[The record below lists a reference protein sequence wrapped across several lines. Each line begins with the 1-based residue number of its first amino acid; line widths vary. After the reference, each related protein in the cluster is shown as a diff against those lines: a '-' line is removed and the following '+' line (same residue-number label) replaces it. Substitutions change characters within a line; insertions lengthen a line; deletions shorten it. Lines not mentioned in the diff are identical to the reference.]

1 MKYSFTSRIRYSEI
15 GEDGCLTLPG
25 LINYFQDCSTFQSE
39 AIGEGVA
46 ELKKRGCAW
55 VLSAWQ
61 IHVRRYPSLGEAV
74 KITTWAS
81 GFKGFL
87 GMRNFTMETEDGEM
101 LACANSIWS
110 YVNMETGHPVRA
122 PKETTD
128 AYGID
133 DPIDEDFGE
142 RKVKM
147 PEADFI
153 GEPFPVRP
161 HNLDTNHHVNNAQ
174 FISLAGR
181 MPSEELHR
189 APDARRIQTAGAPR
203 RCPASAARRD
213 GKRLFYLAVTMKKD
227 SHT

>member
-15 GEDGCLTLPG
+15 GEDGNLTLPG

-61 IHVRRYPSLGEAV
+61 IHVRRNPSLGEAV

-101 LACANSIWS
+101 LACANSPSGLTSIWKRVIPS
-110 YVNMETGHPVRA
+110 AHRKRRQAPTALTVRS
-122 PKETTD
+122 T
-128 AYGID
+128 
-133 DPIDEDFGE
+133 
-142 RKVKM
+142 R
-147 PEADFI
+147 
-153 GEPFPVRP
+153 
-161 HNLDTNHHVNNAQ
+161 
-174 FISLAGR
+174 IS
-181 MPSEELHR
+181 
-189 APDARRIQTAGAPR
+189 
-203 RCPASAARRD
+203 ASA
-213 GKRLFYLAVTMKKD
+213 K
-227 SHT
+227 

>member
-1 MKYSFTSRIRYSEI
+1 MRFPSFRLKSAIHSFTPVSYTHL
-15 GEDGCLTLPG
+15 EDGNLTLPG

-122 PKETTD
+122 PKATTD

-133 DPIDEDFGE
+133 DPIDEDFAE
-142 RKVKM
+142 RKVNM

-161 HNLDTNHHVNNAQ
+161 HNLDTNHHAVSYTHLERKKSYSI
-174 FISLAGR
+174 F
-181 MPSEELHR
+181 MR
-189 APDARRIQTAGAPR
+189 A
-203 RCPASAARRD
+203 
-213 GKRLFYLAVTMKKD
+213 L
-227 SHT
+227 

>member
-15 GEDGCLTLPG
+15 GEDGNLTLPG

-61 IHVRRYPSLGEAV
+61 IHVHRYPSLGEAV

-101 LACANSIWS
+101 LACANSCLLYTS
-110 YVNMETGHPVRA
+110 
-122 PKETTD
+122 
-128 AYGID
+128 
-133 DPIDEDFGE
+133 
-142 RKVKM
+142 KM
-147 PEADFI
+147 W
-153 GEPFPVRP
+153 
-161 HNLDTNHHVNNAQ
+161 
-174 FISLAGR
+174 
-181 MPSEELHR
+181 
-189 APDARRIQTAGAPR
+189 
-203 RCPASAARRD
+203 
-213 GKRLFYLAVTMKKD
+213 
-227 SHT
+227 

>member
-15 GEDGCLTLPG
+15 GEDGNLTLPG

-61 IHVRRYPSLGEAV
+61 IHVHRYPSLGEAV

-101 LACANSIWS
+101 LACANSICLTSIWKRVIPS
-110 YVNMETGHPVRA
+110 AH
-122 PKETTD
+122 
-128 AYGID
+128 
-133 DPIDEDFGE
+133 
-142 RKVKM
+142 RKRRQTPM
-147 PEADFI
+147 ALTI
-153 GEPFPVRP
+153 RS
-161 HNLDTNHHVNNAQ
+161 TR
-174 FISLAGR
+174 IS
-181 MPSEELHR
+181 E
-189 APDARRIQTAGAPR
+189 
-203 RCPASAARRD
+203 SA
-213 GKRLFYLAVTMKKD
+213 K
-227 SHT
+227 

>member
-15 GEDGCLTLPG
+15 GEDGNLTLPG

-133 DPIDEDFGE
+133 GPIDEDFGE

-153 GEPFPVRP
+153 GERSRCGRTTSIRTTTSITHSSFPLPVNAFRRTSP
-161 HNLDTNHHVNNAQ
+161 CAGCAPNTN
-174 FISLAGR
+174 S
-181 MPSEELHR
+181 
-189 APDARRIQTAGAPR
+189 RRTSAMSCIRCAPR
-203 RCPASAARRD
+203 R
-213 GKRLFYLAVTMKKD
+213 KTAVL
-227 SHT
+227 SR

>member
-1 MKYSFTSRIRYSEI
+1 MYEFDSRVRYSEVDHH
-15 GEDGCLTLPG
+15 GTMTVPA

-87 GMRNFTMETEDGEM
+87 GMRNFMMETEDGEM

-110 YVNMETGHPVRA
+110 YVNMETGNIADSAFLP
-122 PKETTD
+122 
-128 AYGID
+128 
-133 DPIDEDFGE
+133 GE
-142 RKVKM
+142 SYLFQVV
-147 PEADFI
+147 D
-153 GEPFPVRP
+153 
-161 HNLDTNHHVNNAQ
+161 
-174 FISLAGR
+174 
-181 MPSEELHR
+181 
-189 APDARRIQTAGAPR
+189 AGASLR
-203 RCPASAARRD
+203 NTVFHQVFQKIR
-213 GKRLFYLAVTMKKD
+213 GKVRML
-227 SHT
+227 

>member
-15 GEDGCLTLPG
+15 GEDGNLTLPG

-147 PEADFI
+147 PEADSSANRSRCGRTTSI
-153 GEPFPVRP
+153 RTTTSTTHSSFPLPVNAFRRTSP
-161 HNLDTNHHVNNAQ
+161 CAGCAPNTN
-174 FISLAGR
+174 S
-181 MPSEELHR
+181 
-189 APDARRIQTAGAPR
+189 RRTSAMSCIRCAPR
-203 RCPASAARRD
+203 R
-213 GKRLFYLAVTMKKD
+213 KTAVL
-227 SHT
+227 SR

>member
-15 GEDGCLTLPG
+15 GEDGNLTLPG

-87 GMRNFTMETEDGEM
+87 GMRNFTMETEDG
-101 LACANSIWS
+101 I
-110 YVNMETGHPVRA
+110 
-122 PKETTD
+122 
-128 AYGID
+128 
-133 DPIDEDFGE
+133 
-142 RKVKM
+142 
-147 PEADFI
+147 
-153 GEPFPVRP
+153 
-161 HNLDTNHHVNNAQ
+161 
-174 FISLAGR
+174 
-181 MPSEELHR
+181 
-189 APDARRIQTAGAPR
+189 
-203 RCPASAARRD
+203 RD
-213 GKRLFYLAVTMKKD
+213 CTL
-227 SHT
+227 

>member
-15 GEDGCLTLPG
+15 GEDGNLTLPG

-87 GMRNFTMETEDGEM
+87 GMCQLHLVLRQYGNGSSRPRTE
-101 LACANSIWS
+101 
-110 YVNMETGHPVRA
+110 R
-122 PKETTD
+122 
-128 AYGID
+128 D
-133 DPIDEDFGE
+133 D
-142 RKVKM
+142 
-147 PEADFI
+147 
-153 GEPFPVRP
+153 
-161 HNLDTNHHVNNAQ
+161 
-174 FISLAGR
+174 
-181 MPSEELHR
+181 
-189 APDARRIQTAGAPR
+189 RR
-203 RCPASAARRD
+203 
-213 GKRLFYLAVTMKKD
+213 LW
-227 SHT
+227 H

>member
-15 GEDGCLTLPG
+15 GEDGNLTLPG

-61 IHVRRYPSLGEAV
+61 IHVRRNPSLGEAV

-128 AYGID
+128 ATALTI
-133 DPIDEDFGE
+133 
-142 RKVKM
+142 RST
-147 PEADFI
+147 
-153 GEPFPVRP
+153 R
-161 HNLDTNHHVNNAQ
+161 
-174 FISLAGR
+174 IS
-181 MPSEELHR
+181 
-189 APDARRIQTAGAPR
+189 
-203 RCPASAARRD
+203 ASA
-213 GKRLFYLAVTMKKD
+213 K
-227 SHT
+227 